1 MPCRSKKL
9 WRNRF
14 FPSISP
20 TRLVVFL
27 RLATFLPGVWCS
39 LYLSGCV
46 NADRDHK
53 ILVSVAD
60 QRMVLFDKNQPV
72 ASWLI
77 STSKFGTGDRPGSY
91 ATPLGRLVVVSKIGT
106 DAPSG
111 AVFHNRHWT
120 GEIVR
125 PNAPGRDPIVSR
137 ILWLKG
143 TEAQNRDAYQRT
155 IYIHG
160 TPEES
165 KIGTPASYGCIRM
178 KSNDVIALYNQIG
191 VGADVEITNAH
202 LPGNL
207 IPSLIP
213 SPAAPDNQAAGTG
226 GE

>member
-1 MPCRSKKL
+1 MSA
-9 WRNRF
+9 
-14 FPSISP
+14 SASP
-20 TRLVVFL
+20 TRVRILLLVSTVVL
-27 RLATFLPGVWCS
+27 TTFCT
-39 LYLSGCV
+39 LYLSSCASG
-46 NADRDHK
+46 DRDHK

-60 QRMVLFDKNQPV
+60 QRMVLFDKEVPV

-77 STSKFGTGDRPGSY
+77 STSKYGTGDLPGSY
-91 ATPLGRLVVVSKIGT
+91 ATPLGHLVVADKIGT

-111 AVFHNRHWT
+111 AVFHSRRWT

-143 TEAQNRDAYQRT
+143 TEAQNHDAYRRA

-165 KIGTPASYGCIRM
+165 KIGCPASYGCIRM
-178 KSNDVIALYNQIG
+178 KSSDVITLYNE
-191 VGADVEITNAH
+191 VGLGAQVEITNAH
-202 LPGNL
+202 LPNNL
-207 IPSLIP
+207 LTP
-213 SPAAPDNQAAGTG
+213 SPGLQSEPAGTG

>member
-1 MPCRSKKL
+1 
-9 WRNRF
+9 
-14 FPSISP
+14 
-20 TRLVVFL
+20 
-27 RLATFLPGVWCS
+27 
-39 LYLSGCV
+39 
-46 NADRDHK
+46 
-53 ILVSVAD
+53 
-60 QRMVLFDKNQPV
+60 
-72 ASWLI
+72 
-77 STSKFGTGDRPGSY
+77 
-91 ATPLGRLVVVSKIGT
+91 VVSKIGT

-207 IPSLIP
+207 IPS
-213 SPAAPDNQAAGTG
+213 PAAPDNQAAGTG